1 MITPM
6 DQRSQDLSYMRF
18 STSGAMSVVVLFW
31 GIVGGLVESDGLGTG
46 LYFVQYMSGTYVQ

>member
-18 STSGAMSVVVLFW
+18 STSGAMSVFFGW
-31 GIVGGLVESDGLGTG
+31 GFGCGIGKGLGRVG
-46 LYFVQYMSGTYVQ
+46 LG